1 MKKEYIY
8 ILVPIILCL
17 LGILFKSLY
26 LSETLQNTQVLLNTN
41 SELSAQFY
49 RDSLVQNNISE
60 LRRNFQQNK
69 RDARTYGEVIADLL
83 KITENML
90 QKSNIEYKG
99 NDINQDFDEVKNLK
113 SGVSSFFISVN
124 FTTEYKNFKAFL
136 SNIEQDTLLINLASI
151 EITRTRPDS
160 KLSSNVKEI
169 EIDEFNIK
177 TSIDVKIRL
186 EFVKFL

>member
-151 EITRTRPDS
+151 E
-160 KLSSNVKEI
+160 
-169 EIDEFNIK
+169 
-177 TSIDVKIRL
+177 
-186 EFVKFL
+186 